1 MGQTSSTLSHRHV
14 PQSLP
19 VVERIGGY
27 KGTSLFQSADSET
40 SMDDTSRISLISSSG
55 PGSTPDDPMILFAKA
70 IDRESERLGEP
81 RPEAALL
88 PPREGTMPFKPQF
101 CGFFTVFVSS
111 IQTKIYVSQCITEF
125 ILKMEPSYRN
135 SLPTHREISPLGAS
149 TSTR

>member
-1 MGQTSSTLSHRHV
+1 VVPSQSPVYLDDPYFARIWSSTPSHRHV

-88 PPREGTMPFKPQF
+88 PSREGMTLSNRSSVGSSPFSCRQF
-101 CGFFTVFVSS
+101 
-111 IQTKIYVSQCITEF
+111 K
-125 ILKMEPSYRN
+125 LKSMSPSV
-135 SLPTHREISPLGAS
+135 LPNLY
-149 TSTR
+149 